1 MSAGLTV
8 EPLAIPAVRLVRPAL
23 HHDAR
28 GRFSETWNRAAF
40 AAAGLDADFV
50 QDNESRSLRPGTV
63 RGLHYQLAPAAQGK
77 LVRVVQG
84 RIRDVSVDLRRGA
97 ASFAAHVAVELSAAE
112 GAMVFVP
119 AGFAH
124 GFCTLEAD
132 TIVQYKVDA
141 PYRPDLE
148 RGIRWDDPDLAID
161 WPVTAATAILSDR
174 DAGLPVLAA
183 ADL

>member
-8 EPLAIPAVRLVRPAL
+8 EPLAIPAVRLVRLAL

-28 GRFSETWNRAAF
+28 GSFSETWNRAAF

-84 RIRDVSVDLRRGA
+84 RIRDVAVDLRRGA
-97 ASFAAHVAVELSAAE
+97 ASFAGHVAVELTAAE
-112 GAMVFVP
+112 
-119 AGFAH
+119 
-124 GFCTLEAD
+124 

-141 PYRPDLE
+141 PYRPDLQ

-161 WPVTAATAILSDR
+161 WPVTAATAVLSDR